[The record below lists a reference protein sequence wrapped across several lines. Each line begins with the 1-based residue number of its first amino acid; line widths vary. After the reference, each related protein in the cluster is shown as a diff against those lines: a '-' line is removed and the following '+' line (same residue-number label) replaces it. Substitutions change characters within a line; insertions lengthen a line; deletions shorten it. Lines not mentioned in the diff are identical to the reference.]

1 MKTQTAIRR
10 PAWWIPA
17 LIVVVASFG
26 CNPQDDRP
34 QGTPVAP
41 EQAAS
46 TSRGGPAFDPTEAMT
61 TAIQDEYHA
70 QAVYAKV
77 LTDLGDITPFANIV
91 LAEGN
96 HVAAIAA
103 LFTDRGW
110 AVPASEWDDT
120 NVPTFDSRLAACE
133 AGRDAEIANVALY
146 DVLLLLDLPNDVTT
160 VFTNLRAASQD
171 NHLPAFETCV
181 AKS

>member
-46 TSRGGPAFDPTEAMT
+46 TSRGGPDFDPTEAMT

-70 QAVYAKV
+70 QAVYAM
-77 LTDLGDITPFANIV
+77 
-91 LAEGN
+91 
-96 HVAAIAA
+96 
-103 LFTDRGW
+103 
-110 AVPASEWDDT
+110 
-120 NVPTFDSRLAACE
+120 PTFDSRLAACE